1 MKKLNIAVIGQGRSG
16 KDIHGKYYRSEENVY
31 FNVKYVVDA
40 DEYRRG
46 VAEEIYPGCVTLKD
60 YRELFDKSDV
70 DVVVNASYSE
80 MHFAITEDLLRHGF
94 NVLVEKPLAETRRE
108 CDTLIDLAKEKGVV
122 LAVFQQSNL
131 APIFT
136 FAKEVIASG
145 KIGDLKQISVRFN
158 GFARRWDWQTLQKKV
173 AGGLYN
179 TGPHP
184 VGIGLGLIDFD
195 PAYKVVYTRLD
206 RALTSGDS
214 DDYAKVII
222 DAPGK
227 PVVDIEVVS
236 SDAYTDYNLKLVG
249 SKGTYKSTTLKY
261 KMTYIV
267 DGENPDRPVIETFLE
282 DENRNP
288 AYCREDLIKH
298 TEEGDFP
305 GDAFSVGTPALYKEL
320 YFKLTEHKPMS
331 VTPEMAREV
340 VSVIETAHKENPM
353 PRRF

>member
-1 MKKLNIAVIGQGRSG
+1 MKKLNVAVIGQGRSG

-195 PAYKVVYTRLD
+195 PAYKVVYTRLG

>member
-1 MKKLNIAVIGQGRSG
+1 MKKLNLAVIGQGRSG
-16 KDIHGKYYRSEENVY
+16 KDIHGKYYRSENNEY
-31 FNVKYVVDA
+31 YNVKYVVDA

-46 VAEEIYPGCVTLKD
+46 VAEEIYPGCKTFAD
-60 YRELFDKSDV
+60 YKELLELDDI
-70 DVVVNASYSE
+70 DIVVNASYSE
-80 MHFAITEDLLRHGF
+80 CHYAITEDLLLHGF
-94 NVLVEKPLAETRRE
+94 NVLVEKPFSKTRE
-108 CDTLIDLAKEKGVV
+108 QCDRLIEIAKEKNLV
-122 LAVFQQSNL
+122 LAVFQQSNV

-145 KIGDLKQISVRFN
+145 KLGDLKQISVRFN
-158 GFARRWDWQTLQKKV
+158 GFSRRWDWQTLQKKI

-184 VGIGLGLIDFD
+184 VGIALGLIDFD
-195 PAYKVVYTRLD
+195 PDYRVVYTRLD
-206 RALTSGDS
+206 QALTSGDS

-236 SDAYTDYNLKLVG
+236 SDAYCDYNLKLVG

-267 DGENPDRPVIETFLE
+267 DGENPERPVIETSLE

-288 AYCREDLIKH
+288 TYCSEQLIKH
-298 TEEGDFP
+298 VEEGDFP
-305 GDAFSVGTPALYKEL
+305 GDAFSIGTPALYKEL
-320 YFKLTEHKPMS
+320 YYKLTEGKEMS

-340 VSVIETAHKENPM
+340 ISVIATAHRENPM
-353 PRRF
+353 PVKF

>member
-16 KDIHGKYYRSEENVY
+16 KDIHGKYYRSEQNVY
-31 FNVKYVVDA
+31 YNVKYVVDA
-40 DEYRRG
+40 DEYRRS
-46 VAEEIYPGCVTLKD
+46 VAEQIYPGCVTLAD
-60 YRELFDKSDV
+60 YRELFDKTDV
-70 DVVVNASYSE
+70 DIVVNASYSE
-80 MHFAITEDLLRHGF
+80 MHFSVTEDLLSHGF
-94 NVLVEKPLAETRRE
+94 NVLVEKPLSRTREE
-108 CDTLIDLAKEKGVV
+108 CDTLISLAKEKGVV

-145 KIGDLKQISVRFN
+145 KLGELKQVSVRFN

-184 VGIGLGLIDFD
+184 VGIGLGMIDFD

-206 RALTSGDS
+206 RAFTSGDS

-267 DGENPDRPVIETFLE
+267 DGENPERPVIETFLE
-282 DENRNP
+282 DEDRNP

-305 GDAFSVGTPALYKEL
+305 GDAFSVGTPALYEEL
-320 YFKLTEHKPMS
+320 YYKLTENKPMS
-331 VTPEMAREV
+331 VTPEMAREI
-340 VSVIETAHKENPM
+340 VSVIETAHKENPL

>member
-340 VSVIETAHKENPM
+340 VSVIETAHKDNPM